1 MTDSADLS
9 RWARRAI
16 PWAHWL
22 TAVRPATLL
31 AAVAPVL
38 VGAAAAGSVEDRFR
52 PLVFAATL
60 AAAVLL
66 QIGTN
71 LANDLFD
78 FERGADTAE
87 RLGPPRV
94 TQSGLIPP
102 ERVRLGMFVSFGAA
116 LVIGVYL
123 LFVGG
128 WPILVIGVLSI
139 VAGVAY
145 TGGPWPLGYHG
156 LGDLMVFVF
165 FGLVAVVGT
174 YYLQAET
181 VSATAFLAAVPV
193 GLLVT
198 AILVVN
204 NLRDIET
211 DRRAGKR
218 TLAVRLGERATR
230 VQYVLLVLVPY
241 ACVPALLLGD
251 ASIWVGLAWL
261 TLPIALMLSRGVLL
275 GATGTG
281 LNAVLKRT
289 AQLDFAFGALL
300 ALGLLL

>member
-1 MTDSADLS
+1 MSARDW
-9 RWARRAI
+9 RVWRDAAR
-16 PWAHWL
+16 PKTL
-22 TAVRPATLL
+22 PAGC
-31 AAVAPVL
+31 APVL
-38 VGAAAAGSVEDRFR
+38 IGTVMALDDGAFDAGAALCA
-52 PLVFAATL
+52 
-60 AAAVLL
+60 LL
-66 QIGTN
+66 GALLIQVGTN
-71 LANDLFD
+71 YANDYFD
-78 FERGADTAE
+78 FVKGADTAA
-87 RLGPPRV
+87 RVGPVRA
-94 TQSGLIPP
+94 TASGLVPP
-102 ERVRLGMFVSFGAA
+102 KAMLAATVFVFA
-116 LVIGVYL
+116 LVFLPGAYLVHRGGTPLLIIGV
-123 LFVGG
+123 VS
-128 WPILVIGVLSI
+128 ILCGVL
-139 VAGVAY
+139 Y

-181 VSATAFLAAVPV
+181 VSATAFLVAVPV

-218 TLAVRLGERATR
+218 TLAVLLGERATR
-230 VQYVLLVLVPY
+230 VQYALLVLGPY
-241 ACVPALLLGD
+241 ACVPALLLVD

-300 ALGLLL
+300 ALGLRL